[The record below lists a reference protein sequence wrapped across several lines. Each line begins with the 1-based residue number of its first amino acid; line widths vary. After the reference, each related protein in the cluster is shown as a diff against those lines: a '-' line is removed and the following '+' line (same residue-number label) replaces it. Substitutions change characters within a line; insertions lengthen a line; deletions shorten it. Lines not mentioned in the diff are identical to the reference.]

1 MELDLSLLDGL
12 NLPEIKL
19 DPNDE
24 IQIDL
29 KKEGISDKNQE
40 ELKDLAIKEVE
51 SLDEWNKP
59 EPDKQV
65 IDKKEAQETEDADEE
80 VETVEDEKPTK
91 KGKDTEDE
99 QSANRVWAEF
109 LKEKEVISFEDS
121 EFEDDEDWVNK
132 KLNDT
137 IEAKVEEKLKEYPD
151 VIHQLAKKYKE
162 GVPLDYLIDSKSREI
177 EYSNI
182 TEEQLKADIE
192 LQKRVVDEYLST
204 QDYEEDEIKAK
215 IQKWEDTGLLEEE
228 SLTMKKKLVK
238 YEQKYQEQLDRNAEE
253 TKKARAKSYEDT
265 IKTIENTVNTAKEL
279 IPGVKLT
286 KDTRKKIFEAYT
298 KTDSKGKTALQK
310 AIESDPNAWLK
321 ITQFMV
327 DLEGKLDKVQVA
339 AETKAVKKVKQG
351 VEATYTE
358 GKPNKIDDNALKII
372 KNALKQVKT
381 QRLKQF

>member
-19 DPNDE
+19 DPLDE
-24 IQIDL
+24 VQIDL
-29 KKEGISDKNQE
+29 KKESISDKDNE
-40 ELKDLAIKEVE
+40 KLEDLAIKEVE
-51 SLDEWNKP
+51 SLDEWTKP
-59 EPDKQV
+59 EPEKQV
-65 IDKKEAQETEDADEE
+65 IDKDTQDTEEAEVEE
-80 VETVEDEKPTK
+80 VVEETPK

-121 EFEDDEDWVNK
+121 EFEDDEEWVNK

-137 IEAKVEEKLKEYPD
+137 IEAKVNEKLKEYPD
-151 VIHQLAKKYKE
+151 VIHELAKKYKE

-177 EYSNI
+177 EYTNI

-192 LQKRVVDEYLST
+192 LQKKVVEDYLST
-204 QDYEEDEIKAK
+204 QDYEEAEIKAK

-228 SLTMKKKLVK
+228 SITMTKKLVK
-238 YEQKYQEQLDRNAEE
+238 YEQKYQEQLDNHTRETQKAKQKQVEE
-253 TKKARAKSYEDT
+253 TIKS
-265 IKTIENTVNTAKEL
+265 IENTVNTAKEL

-286 KDTRKKIFEAYT
+286 KDNRKKIFEAYT

-310 AIESDPNAWLK
+310 AIEADPNAWLK

-327 DLEGKLDKVQVA
+327 DLEGKLDKVQAA

-358 GKPNKIDDNALKII
+358 GKSNKIDDSALKII